1 MTRLLAVLI
10 SVLSACA
17 SRTPAAQRPSP
28 QPADPVPTLK
38 FPGGTQG
45 PQVGQ
50 IERIYHIAPS
60 ASAPSLGAPDAKVKL
75 EVCSDFQ
82 CPYCARLA
90 PTLHELHE
98 NYGELLQILWRN
110 CPLPFHEQ
118 AEPAAEAALEVYAQR
133 GSAGF
138 WAYHDALFA
147 HQRELDTELF
157 VAMAREIE
165 GVDPERVRAAVA
177 DRRHASQVRAEL
189 IALLDSGA
197 ASGGLGT
204 PVTFVNGRMI
214 AGAQPYREFED
225 AVERALQE
233 LPEQRTR
240 AEADSL
246 AAYPMARVRHILV
259 QYSGARGAD
268 AHVKRD
274 KGEAKER
281 AEALKRRLAAE
292 RIAFGD
298 LAREASD
305 CPSAKEGGTL
315 GRFTRGELEP
325 DLDVA
330 LFVLQP
336 GQVSEVIETPF
347 GFHLLLR
354 EE

>member
-1 MTRLLAVLI
+1 MLA
-10 SVLSACA
+10 ACA
-17 SRTPAAQRPSP
+17 GRAPSAQRPRP
-28 QPADPVPTLK
+28 EPASEGLK
-38 FPGGTQG
+38 FPGGGQE
-45 PQVGQ
+45 PQVAQ
-50 IERIYHIAPS
+50 VERIYHIAQS
-60 ASAPSLGAPDAKVKL
+60 GHAPTLGSPDAKVKL

-98 NYGELLQILWRN
+98 NYGGELLQIRWRN

-133 GSAGF
+133 GSDGF

-157 VAMAREIE
+157 VTMAREIE
-165 GVDPERVRAAVA
+165 GVDAERVRAALA
-177 DRRHASQVRAEL
+177 DRRHASEVRAEL
-189 IALLDSGA
+189 VALLDSGA
-197 ASGGLGT
+197 AAGGLGT
-204 PVTFVNGRMI
+204 PVSFVNGRMI

-240 AEADSL
+240 AEADSDS
-246 AAYPMARVRHILV
+246 AYPMARVRHILV
-259 QYSGARGAD
+259 QYAGARGAD
-268 AHVKRD
+268 PSVKRS
-274 KGEAKER
+274 KAEAQARAATLKQQLAKEPSGF
-281 AEALKRRLAAE
+281 AA
-292 RIAFGD
+292 

-305 CPSAKEGGTL
+305 CPSAKEGGML

-325 DLDVA
+325 NIDVA
-330 LFVLQP
+330 LFALEP

-347 GFHLLLR
+347 GYHVLFR
-354 EE
+354 ED